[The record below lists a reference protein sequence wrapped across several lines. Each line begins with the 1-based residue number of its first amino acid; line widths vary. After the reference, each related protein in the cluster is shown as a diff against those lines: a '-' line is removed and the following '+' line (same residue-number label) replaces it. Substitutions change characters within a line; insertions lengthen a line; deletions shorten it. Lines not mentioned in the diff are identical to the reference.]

1 GGGGRARGRG
11 AGAGGGAL
19 SSPPAAPREVR
30 RADGR
35 RGGGGAAG
43 GEAAAR
49 ARGRAREGPQR
60 GGGGCGRPAAA
71 SEEEEDDGF
80 SFLARSF
87 SGVETTP
94 KFGSF
99 NPAAAKFVAFH
110 LASPPP
116 LVDPAEESPPVAV
129 GGDGEE
135 KGKDGNS
142 H

>member
-1 GGGGRARGRG
+1 MAAVAAPAAEAQAQAEEPSPPRPPPLEKCAAPTDAEEGEERPEAKRRRARV
-11 AGAGGGAL
+11 AAL
-19 SSPPAAPREVR
+19 EKVPS
-30 RADGR
+30 
-35 RGGGGAAG
+35 
-43 GEAAAR
+43 AAA
-49 ARGRAREGPQR
+49 AAAAA
-60 GGGGCGRPAAA
+60 AAA